1 MLPGGLPMTIG
12 MKQRLFAELLGHL
25 LNEIYERG
33 YEVSIGDVWAKNGH
47 MEGSMHYIKLAADL
61 NLFKDGVYLRKTE
74 DHKQFGE
81 FWEGLDDLCRWG
93 GRFKAVL
100 DPKTGKMKGGPDG
113 NHYSLTHGGRA

>member
-1 MLPGGLPMTIG
+1 MTLG
-12 MKQRLFAELLGHL
+12 AKQRLFADLLSQLIG
-25 LNEIYERG
+25 EIYARG
-33 YEVSIGDVWAKNGH
+33 YEVSIGDVWAKSGH

-61 NLFKDGVYLRKTE
+61 NLFKDGVYLRKTS

-93 GRFKAVL
+93 GRF
-100 DPKTGKMKGGPDG
+100 TRPDA